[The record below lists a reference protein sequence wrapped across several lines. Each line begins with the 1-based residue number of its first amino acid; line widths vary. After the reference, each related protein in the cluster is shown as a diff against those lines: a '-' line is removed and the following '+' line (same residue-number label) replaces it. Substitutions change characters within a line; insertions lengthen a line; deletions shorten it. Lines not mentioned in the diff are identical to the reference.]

1 MYDIMFL
8 GNIRILDHMAFITRK
23 AGWLNPLGKLGTPW
37 VAEFGRKCQEAEIKY
52 FEDHAS

>member
-1 MYDIMFL
+1 MFV

-37 VAEFGRKCQEAEIKY
+37 VAKFGRKCQEAEIKY